1 MPHRQDIAP
10 IVTTAR
16 NRRVRNGGS
25 TCRAV
30 TESDVVV
37 VARDDGGKAT
47 KVRLIGATLA
57 RHSEKTAAGITANAA
72 KNAAL
77 RAATTRTAWQLVAE
91 ETGLGDREAKL
102 AVKRMSLT
110 EKEAWQI
117 RAKQETARKRAALH
131 AAVGAKPKPPKK
143 AKEGQ

>member
-1 MPHRQDIAP
+1 MANLPHRQDIAP

-16 NRRVRNGGS
+16 NRRVRDGGS

-30 TESDVVV
+30 ADSDVVV

-47 KVRLIGATLA
+47 KVRLVGATLA
-57 RHSEKTAAGITANAA
+57 RHSEKSKAGTCS
-72 KNAAL
+72 
-77 RAATTRTAWQLVAE
+77 AWQLVAE

-102 AVKRMSLT
+102 AYRSMSLT

-117 RAKQETARKRAALH
+117 GAKQETARKRAALH

-143 AKEGQ
+143 ANEG

>member
-1 MPHRQDIAP
+1 MAD
-10 IVTTAR
+10 
-16 NRRVRNGGS
+16 
-25 TCRAV
+25 
-30 TESDVVV
+30 SDVEV
-37 VARDDGGKAT
+37 VARDDSGKAT
-47 KVRLIGATLA
+47 KVRLVGAALA
-57 RHSEKTAAGITANAA
+57 RHSEKTKAGNEP
-72 KNAAL
+72 KCS
-77 RAATTRTAWQLVAE
+77 AWQLVAE

-110 EKEAWQI
+110 EREAWQI